1 MAEPHESRVY
11 SDLAHI
17 YDSVFGRVFVG
28 HEHEAIESLGL
39 RPGQQVLE
47 LGVGTGIALEAYPP
61 YVRVLGIDPSAE
73 MLKQARAKTR
83 ENNWPH
89 IELRQGDA
97 LNLEL
102 PDDTF
107 DYVFAFHVVSVVPD
121 PVKMMSEM
129 FRVCKPGGRIVILNH
144 FRSDNPVLGFLTGI
158 ANPITKH
165 LGWTTRLRFRDML
178 NGEQLTVER
187 CGKASRFSLHTVVV
201 ARKTPDAP
209 SVTLTART

>member
-178 NGEQLTVER
+178 NGEQFTVER